1 MSIIEM
7 REVSKTYNSRTAV
20 DGFSMSVERG
30 ERVALVGPSG
40 CGKTTVLR
48 LLAGLEVPTS
58 GVINIDGALVAEHGR
73 NVVEPERRHIGM
85 VFQDLA
91 LWPNMTVLEH
101 LEFALRYDRRNKL
114 TDKPGR
120 IRNVLEMVRMGDR
133 ARARPGEL
141 SGGEQQRVALA
152 RALVAN
158 PTIVLMDEP
167 LTSLDLDL
175 KLHLRRE
182 ILRLHA
188 KLSFALVYVTHD
200 AEEAA
205 EVGSRVIE
213 MRPAPPTA

>member
-1 MSIIEM
+1 MM
-7 REVSKTYNSRTAV
+7 
-20 DGFSMSVERG
+20 
-30 ERVALVGPSG
+30 
-40 CGKTTVLR
+40 
-48 LLAGLEVPTS
+48 AGLEVPTS
-58 GVINIDGALVAEHGR
+58 GAISIDGTLVAEHGR
-73 NVVEPERRHIGM
+73 NLVEPERRHIGM

-188 KLSFALVYVTHD
+188 ELSFALVYVTHD

-213 MRPAPPTA
+213 MRPAQPTA

>member
-1 MSIIEM
+1 MSAIEM

-48 LLAGLEVPTS
+48 MMAGLEVPTAGAIS
-58 GVINIDGALVAEHGR
+58 IDGTLVAEHGR
-73 NVVEPERRHIGM
+73 NLVEPERRHIGM

-188 KLSFALVYVTHD
+188 ELSFALVYVTHD

-213 MRPAPPTA
+213 MRPAQPTA

>member
-1 MSIIEM
+1 
-7 REVSKTYNSRTAV
+7 
-20 DGFSMSVERG
+20 
-30 ERVALVGPSG
+30 
-40 CGKTTVLR
+40 
-48 LLAGLEVPTS
+48 
-58 GVINIDGALVAEHGR
+58 
-73 NVVEPERRHIGM
+73 
-85 VFQDLA
+85 
-91 LWPNMTVLEH
+91 
-101 LEFALRYDRRNKL
+101 
-114 TDKPGR
+114 
-120 IRNVLEMVRMGDR
+120 MVRMDDR

-188 KLSFALVYVTHD
+188 ELSFALVYVTHD

-213 MRPAPPTA
+213 MRPAQPTA